1 MKILGRGGEEV
12 GMRAKEIKEEWRRE
26 MNEAKLIVDVVRD
39 EGEQHQSHDIQ
50 HDFFYEKKR
59 RN

>member
-1 MKILGRGGEEV
+1 
-12 GMRAKEIKEEWRRE
+12 